1 MKIQPLNLPSAQP
14 AARTYALLSVG
25 AALITIILKFTA
37 YLLTDSVGLLSDALE
52 SVVNLVAA
60 MVAVWALTLA
70 IRPADADHV
79 YGYSKAEYIASA
91 VEGILILV
99 AAVSIGWAAVDR
111 MFHLRALEQ
120 VWLGLAI
127 SIVAAGVNG
136 AVALILL
143 RAGNRLRS
151 ITLRTDAHHLLTDVW
166 TSGGVVVGVVLVA
179 LTGWRILDPLV
190 ALLVAA
196 NIVWIAIRLL
206 RDTANGIL
214 DQALPL
220 ADQASITDILAPYA
234 AHGITVHAV
243 RTRTAG
249 QQRFV
254 SLHILVPGDWSIQR
268 GHDLAEQIEQQIR
281 SALPK
286 STVFTHLE
294 PKEDAASYDDQEL
307 ERPTPVEQRGTTV
320 R

>member
-1 MKIQPLNLPSAQP
+1 
-14 AARTYALLSVG
+14 
-25 AALITIILKFTA
+25 
-37 YLLTDSVGLLSDALE
+37 
-52 SVVNLVAA
+52 
-60 MVAVWALTLA
+60 
-70 IRPADADHV
+70 PADADHV
-79 YGYSKAEYIASA
+79 YGHSKAEYIASA

-136 AVALILL
+136 GVALILL

-166 TSGGVVVGVVLVA
+166 TSVGVVVGVVLVA

-206 RDTANGIL
+206 RDTASGIL
-214 DQALPL
+214 D
-220 ADQASITDILAPYA
+220 
-234 AHGITVHAV
+234 
-243 RTRTAG
+243 
-249 QQRFV
+249 
-254 SLHILVPGDWSIQR
+254 
-268 GHDLAEQIEQQIR
+268 
-281 SALPK
+281 
-286 STVFTHLE
+286 
-294 PKEDAASYDDQEL
+294 
-307 ERPTPVEQRGTTV
+307 
-320 R
+320 